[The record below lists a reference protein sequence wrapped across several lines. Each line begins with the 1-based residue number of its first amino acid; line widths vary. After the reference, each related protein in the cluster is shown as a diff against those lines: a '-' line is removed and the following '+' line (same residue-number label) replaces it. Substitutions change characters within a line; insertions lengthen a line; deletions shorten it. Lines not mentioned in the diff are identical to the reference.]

1 MIAVNQPTMK
11 SLNWNLTSLSLM
23 MNRIVPALFQHLLS
37 VHKLSIF
44 PKNLQM
50 DLVVWHKSFS
60 FQLLAFRFSLGNLE
74 NKLGSNFFVELF
86 SRLLIYSNDGFGS
99 FIKRE
104 KSGRV
109 EGAK

>member
-1 MIAVNQPTMK
+1 
-11 SLNWNLTSLSLM
+11 
-23 MNRIVPALFQHLLS
+23 
-37 VHKLSIF
+37 
-44 PKNLQM
+44 M